1 MSYLW
6 QEFNIKTFPAET
18 LVFRDGVFC
27 EDLSD
32 YKSAEYF
39 PGINIIDINKK
50 SDLPI
55 HIIYVGNI
63 ENENE
68 LKININAGNCNVF
81 MTTRIKTEKEAK
93 LNIHV
98 KNTGQNSIFNGKIV
112 AENHKLL
119 KIDAFGEHLASN
131 TGIFI
136 KTHVLAYKDSETELN
151 GYAIIDKNLQD
162 CESDVS
168 FSVMADENAKIKMKP
183 VQNIKSVPICASHS
197 ASLYKPNDFQINY
210 LKSSGLSDSEVKD
223 ILSEAFLSL

>member
-27 EDLSD
+27 ADLSD
-32 YKSAEYF
+32 CKSAEYF
-39 PGINIIDINKK
+39 PDINIIDINKK

-63 ENENE
+63 NDENE
-68 LKININAGNCNVF
+68 LKININAGNCNIF
-81 MTTRIKTEKEAK
+81 MTTRVKNENDAK
-93 LNIHV
+93 LNIYV

-119 KIDAFGEHLASN
+119 KIDTYGKHLASN

-136 KTHVLAYKDSETELN
+136 KTHVLAYKNSETELN
-151 GYAIIDKNLQD
+151 GYATIDKNIKD
-162 CESDVS
+162 CESDIS
-168 FSVMADENAKIKMKP
+168 FSVMADETAKIKMKP

-210 LKSSGLSDSEVKD
+210 LKSSGLGEQEVKD
-223 ILSEAFLSL
+223 ILAEAFLSL

>member
-18 LVFRDGVFC
+18 LVFRDGLFC

-32 YKSAEYF
+32 YKSAVFF
-39 PGINIIDINKK
+39 PGLNIIDINEK
-50 SDLPI
+50 SNLPI
-55 HIIYVGNI
+55 HIIYIGNI

-81 MTTRIKTEKEAK
+81 MTARIKNEKSAN
-93 LNIHV
+93 LTVYV

-112 AENHKLL
+112 AENHNLL
-119 KIDAFGEHLASN
+119 KINAYGEHLASN

-136 KTHVLAYKDSETELN
+136 KNHVLAYKDSETELN
-151 GYAIIDKNLQD
+151 GYAIIEKNMPG

-168 FSVMADENAKIKMKP
+168 FSVMADESAKIKLKP
-183 VQNIKSVPICASHS
+183 VQNIKSIPLGASHS

-210 LKSSGLSDSEVKD
+210 LKSAGLGEKEVKD
-223 ILSEAFLSL
+223 ILAEAFLSL